1 MSSTLHPEWKPL
13 PYWWDAVPPA
23 PADEPLPARVDVAIV
38 GSGYC
43 GLHAARTLAANGA
56 SVVVLE
62 ARSPG
67 FGASSRNHGMLS
79 GGLKID
85 RKSVV

>member
-1 MSSTLHPEWKPL
+1 MSSTLHPAWKPL
-13 PYWWDAVPPA
+13 PYWWDAAPLA
-23 PADEPLPARVDVAIV
+23 PADAPLLARADVAIV

-56 SVVVLE
+56 TVVVLE
-62 ARSPG
+62 ARNPG

-79 GGLKID
+79 GGLKIPVD
-85 RKSVV
+85 L